1 MRLIKY
7 LKKYWL
13 YAILSAL
20 CMVGEVVCDLFL
32 PLRMAEIIN
41 VGIKQSQM
49 SVIYEQGIY
58 MIILTILGGIGGYL
72 SAVFSS
78 IASRKFA
85 NDLRKDVFK
94 QTINFSWSQTDKFT
108 AGSLVTRV
116 TSDITQI
123 QMLVS
128 MSVRMFVRTFSLF
141 FGGIGFMVGINP
153 EFGIILLCVL
163 PLQILVLIFFL
174 KRVNPKFGE
183 VQNALDDV
191 NSCTKEN
198 VNGSR
203 VVKAFGNEEY
213 EATKFNNVSTIL
225 ANKNLSVQKLLSFMS
240 PFLTFLLDVTII
252 LIIYVGG
259 QKVFS
264 DPNFK
269 VGDVSAAL
277 TYIMQIL
284 MAVMNM
290 GMLFQHVARASASAK
305 RILEVLDTKPEIVSG
320 CIENDIEGSIEFSNV
335 EFQYLKNTEP
345 VLEKIS
351 FKLDKGE
358 TLAILGATG
367 SGKSTIVNLIPRFYD
382 VTGGDILIDGINI
395 KDYDIK
401 YLRENI
407 AVVLQKAE
415 MFSGT
420 IKENIAWGKKDATDE
435 EIIEAARIAQ
445 ADSFIT
451 KFSDG
456 YDTVI
461 GEKGST
467 LSGGQK
473 QRISIAR
480 AILKKPKVL
489 IFDDATSAIDLKTEA
504 NLYKALRETLKD
516 TTFILVA
523 QRVASAK
530 SAGKILVL
538 EDGKVSGIGTSD
550 ELLKSNEV
558 YQDIYYSQLKKEEN
572 EDE

>member
-1 MRLIKY
+1 
-7 LKKYWL
+7 
-13 YAILSAL
+13 
-20 CMVGEVVCDLFL
+20 
-32 PLRMAEIIN
+32 
-41 VGIKQSQM
+41 
-49 SVIYEQGIY
+49 
-58 MIILTILGGIGGYL
+58 
-72 SAVFSS
+72 
-78 IASRKFA
+78 
-85 NDLRKDVFK
+85 
-94 QTINFSWSQTDKFT
+94 
-108 AGSLVTRV
+108 
-116 TSDITQI
+116 
-123 QMLVS
+123 
-128 MSVRMFVRTFSLF
+128 
-141 FGGIGFMVGINP
+141 
-153 EFGIILLCVL
+153 
-163 PLQILVLIFFL
+163 
-174 KRVNPKFGE
+174 
-183 VQNALDDV
+183 
-191 NSCTKEN
+191 
-198 VNGSR
+198 
-203 VVKAFGNEEY
+203 
-213 EATKFNNVSTIL
+213 
-225 ANKNLSVQKLLSFMS
+225 MS

-264 DPNFK
+264 DPTFK
-269 VGDVSAAL
+269 VGEVSAAL

-320 CIENDIEGSIEFSNV
+320 TLEENVEGVIEFKNV
-335 EFQYLKNTEP
+335 EFKYLQNSEA
-345 VLEKIS
+345 VLEDIS
-351 FKLDKGE
+351 FKLNKGD

-382 VTGGDILIDGINI
+382 VTNGEILIDGNNI
-395 KDYDIK
+395 KEYNIK

-420 IKENIAWGKKDATDE
+420 IKDNIRWGKKDATDE
-435 EIIEAARIAQ
+435 EIIEAAKIAQ

-456 YDTVI
+456 YDTII

-489 IFDDATSAIDLKTEA
+489 IFDDATSAIDLKTES

-538 EDGKVSGIGTSD
+538 EDGKVSGIGTND
-550 ELLKSNEV
+550 ELLKTNEV

-572 EDE
+572 ENE